1 MPGYTIKNLME
12 LDDATGGSVPGL
24 EARFARS
31 HIDSEH
37 LGLTHMKYGPDT
49 RTPFGHSHR
58 EQEEVYVVV
67 SGSGQVKLDDEILDV
82 GTWDV
87 VRVAPATIRAFHS
100 GPDGLEL
107 LIVGSDRPADGD
119 GVPGPD
125 DFWPAA

>member
-1 MPGYTIKNLME
+1 MPGYTIKNLMDLE
-12 LDDATGGSVPGL
+12 DATGGSVPGL
-24 EARFARS
+24 EARFGRS
-31 HIDSEH
+31 HIGSEH
-37 LGLTHMKYGPDT
+37 IGITHMKYGPDT

-58 EQEEVYVVV
+58 EQEEVYVVL

-125 DFWPAA
+125 DFWPA

>member
-1 MPGYTIKNLME
+1 MPGYTIKNLMD

-31 HIDSEH
+31 HIGSEH
-37 LGLTHMKYGPDT
+37 IGVTHMKYGPDT
-49 RTPFGHSHR
+49 RTPYGHSHR
-58 EQEEVYVVV
+58 EQEEVYVVIA
-67 SGSGQVKLDDEILDV
+67 GSGKVKLDDEILDV
-82 GTWDV
+82 GTWDI

-107 LIVGSDRPADGD
+107 LIAGSDRPADGD

-125 DFWPAA
+125 DFWPA